1 MPLADDLALPLTE
14 EELSRRR
21 FLSLLGTGALCAAG
35 LGTAITSVRFLEP
48 NVLFEE
54 ELRFAVGRPEE
65 IAIGSV
71 LVLAKQKVYIVR
83 GEDGFFAL
91 SSVCTHL
98 GCMTRYD
105 KDAGSFSCPC
115 HGSRYALGGA
125 VTTGPAPKSLP
136 RLALSIERGLL
147 IVDAGKRVASDA
159 VFKVT

>member
-48 NVLFEE
+48 NVLYEE

-115 HGSRYALGGA
+115 HGSRYALSGA